1 VFKNKGFLYG
11 LGLGLILG
19 ASLLQLMNFAVIDNK
34 PISQET
40 QTSSPSIS
48 PSSTPLASL
57 EPFATVKATKPT
69 ETTNNPDAPSS
80 TNVSTPAIT
89 KTEIPA
95 APTPVATLT
104 NPAGTTVLIVNGMT
118 SSEVSSLL
126 FDKGVITDQKAFD
139 KELSQLKLTRI
150 VRIGTYSFLP
160 NENVEDIINKITT
173 RK

>member
-19 ASLLQLMNFAVIDNK
+19 ASLLQLMNFAVIDDKTLTN
-34 PISQET
+34 ET
-40 QTSSPSIS
+40 QTSSPSIT
-48 PSSTPLASL
+48 PSTAPLASIA
-57 EPFATVKATKPT
+57 PIATVKATKPT

-80 TNVSTPAIT
+80 TTVSTPAIT
-89 KTEIPA
+89 KTEIPTT
-95 APTPVATLT
+95 PKPVAAVT
-104 NPAGTTVLIVNGMT
+104 NPSDTTVLIVKGMT

-126 FDKGVITDQKAFD
+126 FDKGIITDQKAFD

-150 VRIGTYSFLP
+150 IRIGNYRFLP
-160 NENVEDIINKITT
+160 DEKVEDIINKITT